1 MHDLDDKSG
10 QLQMEGTL
18 YILFIFYK
26 ISNILMVYWVNLER
40 GGWSFYAQ
48 NYAGWIF
55 TLWSMLYLTGR
66 QVILIIGVA
75 LHLRYFIDIYRE
87 FLDLWLTE
95 NLTTIQS
102 LNNSPFADVA
112 LIKILPILSFR

>member
-1 MHDLDDKSG
+1 
-10 QLQMEGTL
+10 MEFLCPKLCWLLAGVLL
-18 YILFIFYK
+18 YGLC
-26 ISNILMVYWVNLER
+26 STCR
-40 GGWSFYAQ
+40 
-48 NYAGWIF
+48 
-55 TLWSMLYLTGR
+55 TGR